1 MTQQAK
7 EALQKAALV
16 ITTERLYTKL
26 GHLNPNTISKPILAI
41 VPFIKEQQTQLA
53 NLCVLVS
60 GDVGFFSISNLLQT
74 ALPEH
79 CFEFISGI
87 SSLQAL
93 TAKLGINYD
102 DMKMLSAHGRELNLI
117 PQVCYNKKIFLLT
130 GGENKAQDCIA
141 QLHHAGLSDVLV
153 TIGENLSEENERV
166 ITDKARNLLDLR
178 FENLAV
184 MIIQNPLAVDYY
196 EDIPDSAFIRGSSPM
211 TKESIRNL
219 SITALAI
226 KPTDKI
232 IDIGSGTGSVAIQM
246 ARKAHEGS
254 VLAIEKE
261 TAAIDLIKQ
270 NINKFSAYNVEVK
283 QTTAPAGLDENL
295 FIDKAFIGGSSGNLE
310 TIIDF
315 LVQKSCC
322 KKIVVNAITLQTLQQ
337 ATTTLKK
344 HGFAVQI
351 SCINIA
357 AAEAIGDY
365 QLMKAQNPVYIIS
378 GEQT

>member
-7 EALQKAALV
+7 EALQQAALV

-211 TKESIRNL
+211 TKESIRTL

-226 KPTDKI
+226 KPTDNI

-270 NINKFSAYNVEVK
+270 NINKFFAYNVKVK
-283 QTTAPAGLDENL
+283 QATAPAGLDENL